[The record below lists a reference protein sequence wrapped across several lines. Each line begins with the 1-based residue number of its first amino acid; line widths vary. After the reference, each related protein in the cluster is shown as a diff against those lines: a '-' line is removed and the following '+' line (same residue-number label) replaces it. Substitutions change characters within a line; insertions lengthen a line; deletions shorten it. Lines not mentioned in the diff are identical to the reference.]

1 MEKFL
6 DRKEGIGGD
15 YLWEEEEDAI
25 PASNLRFGPIWV
37 VRLERE
43 REGERGARVGRG
55 REEEERAARGRARA
69 KG

>member
-15 YLWEEEEDAI
+15 YLWEELGDAI
-25 PASNLRFGPIWV
+25 HGLILRILVDLGA
-37 VRLERE
+37 RLGRGERE
-43 REGERGARVGRG
+43 MEGGGLGRG
-55 REEEERAARGRARA
+55 EEEEELPGVGLGP